1 LTLQSVIEGLDLGVL
16 GYWITG
22 ISG

>member
-1 LTLQSVIEGLDLGVL
+1 LQSVIEGLDLGVL